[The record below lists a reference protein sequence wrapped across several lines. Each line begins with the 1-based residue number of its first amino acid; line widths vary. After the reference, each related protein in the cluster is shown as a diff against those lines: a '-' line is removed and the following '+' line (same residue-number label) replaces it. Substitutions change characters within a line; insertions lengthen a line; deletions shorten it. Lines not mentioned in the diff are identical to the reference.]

1 MSLKLKAKLVE
12 HGIQQQEVSRKLGI
26 TVPTVSLKL
35 NGKADWK
42 LGELQTIQGLLKERG
57 DTTTIDELL

>member
-12 HGIQQQEVSRKLGI
+12 KGIKQKEVSLKLGL

-42 LGELQTIQGLLKERG
+42 LGELQTIQALLKERG
-57 DTTTIDELL
+57 DETTIDELL